1 MNIPRDLKN
10 NDTYLTWREKK
21 LHNYP
26 NKIGDLTVKI
36 DKPGQPNT
44 QQIKEIK
51 NICYKTNMA
60 IYEAPEK
67 IIEDKNIALN
77 MGNSIGLKDIERSL
91 TTEEDGVSEL
101 SVENSG
107 IKSNY
112 IPYSSKPLGWHTDG
126 CYNDTDHLINGF
138 LLHCVRAAEGG
149 GENFL
154 LDPDIAYILLRDEN
168 SEFIDGLMLPD
179 TLTIPPNI
187 KNDIIVRKQQRGPA
201 LSFLSQNNMLN
212 YQALHLRYTGRKTH
226 VIWKDDV
233 RTIGALDF
241 LKKTLQ
247 GDCPYIFRV
256 KLKPGSGL
264 IGNNILHN
272 RTKFQNGDAEIS
284 KRLVYRIYYRDRIA
298 NN

>member
-1 MNIPRDLKN
+1 MNIPPDLKN

-26 NKIGDLTVKI
+26 NKIEDLTVKI

-51 NICYKTNMA
+51 NICHKTNMA
-60 IYEAPEK
+60 IYEAPEE

-101 SVENSG
+101 SIENSG

-112 IPYSSKPLGWHTDG
+112 IPYSNKPLGWHTDG
-126 CYNDTDHLINGF
+126 CYNDTNHLINGF
-138 LLHCVRAAEGG
+138 LLHCVRAAEDG

-187 KNDIIVRKQQRGPA
+187 KNNTIVRKQQSGPA
-201 LSFLSQNNMLN
+201 LSFLSQNNILN

-241 LKKTLQ
+241 LEKTLQ
-247 GDCPYIFRV
+247 SNCPYIFRV

-284 KRLVYRIYYRDRIA
+284 NRLVYRIYYRDRIA